1 MYPPKREDE
10 YPLPFHMGKK
20 ENCPKCE
27 LTSGEEI
34 HVDPLGK
41 FKKRKK
47 GNWHKLYD
55 VYLPLM
61 TLRTS
66 MNSRNDIFGQ
76 RMPGVVVV
84 YYMPYLFYH
93 LKLLTADKL

>member
-10 YPLPFHMGKK
+10 YPRPFHMGKK
-20 ENCPKCE
+20 ENGPKCE

-41 FKKRKK
+41 FLKKTNE
-47 GNWHKLYD
+47 NWHKLYD
-55 VYLPLM
+55 VYLPLVRLC
-61 TLRTS
+61 TR

-76 RMPGVVVV
+76 RMPGVYIV
-84 YYMPYLFYH
+84 YYMPCYTCFI
-93 LKLLTADKL
+93 T